1 MQGRLIYQSHCLCG
15 GKSFPIPTPQ
25 PRHCSLSRVRAERRV
40 VMPPVLLA
48 LSCSLC
54 PVTTSLRHYVTTSLR
69 YCGTA
74 VLRYC
79 GTAALYSNSIGS
91 TDFSVVIQQTVFTF
105 VIVAPPVRPRVIPL
119 QLVFIFFFRRSR
131 RRRAPS
137 LSVDQLLSVDQY
149 LSGVPP
155 DRFRIEP

>member
-48 LSCSLC
+48 LSFSLC
-54 PVTTSLRHYVTTSLR
+54 PVTTSLRCCS
-69 YCGTA
+69 
-74 VLRYC
+74 
-79 GTAALYSNSIGS
+79 TAALYSNSIGS

-149 LSGVPP
+149 PSGVPP